1 MTKTHC
7 GFSDVLSKIY
17 TLPIIA
23 ICINSEENT
32 EWTYEF
38 KVIQIIS
45 WSSTLRVRD
54 QKAQW
59 LPVFLQ
65 ISCGGSQ
72 RLPSRRSASSLLLA
86 LQLDTVASGCSCLP
100 PVHAVLANSTWSHFE
115 ELLCPLPS
123 SHNTTGLTSPH
134 PGAVMQNVP
143 FPGHRDRY
151 QSGQKNQR
159 RVK

>member
-1 MTKTHC
+1 MVK
-7 GFSDVLSKIY
+7 Y
-17 TLPIIA
+17 
-23 ICINSEENT
+23 
-32 EWTYEF
+32 F
-38 KVIQIIS
+38 KGQGPESTVV
-45 WSSTLRVRD
+45 SSL
-54 QKAQW
+54 
-59 LPVFLQ
+59 LQ

-72 RLPSRRSASSLLLA
+72 RLPPRGVPADYLLA
-86 LQLDTVASGCSCLP
+86 LQLGTVESGCSCLP
-100 PVHAVLANSTWSHFE
+100 PVHAVLANSTKSHFE

-159 RVK
+159 WVK